1 MPIFEQYGATT
12 SMTIKYASNM
22 KPTLSS
28 QFDPRKYQRRLSQMS
43 SQDLNI
49 QKRYWEDLIYRY
61 KVWNQPEKQKESQDA
76 PEMVIREMDKR
87 LEQVLS

>member
-28 QFDPRKYQRRLSQMS
+28 RFDPQKYQRRLSRMS

-61 KVWNQPEKQKESQDA
+61 KVWNQPEKQKEAQDA
-76 PEMVIREMDKR
+76 YEMVIREMDKR

>member
-1 MPIFEQYGATT
+1 MPTAKQSGPITLKTT
-12 SMTIKYASNM
+12 KYTSNM

-28 QFDPRKYQRRLSQMS
+28 QFDPRKYQRRLSRMS

-61 KVWNQPEKQKESQDA
+61 KVWNQPEKQKEAQDA
-76 PEMVIREMDKR
+76 YEMVIREMDKR